1 MGCEQADGIDVNAVI
16 ERVTNTMKKRM
27 EQILKLNLYDINL
40 IDAINTRVLPV
51 AIYPMNVIRLS
62 ETRLKELENVIK
74 REL

>member
-1 MGCEQADGIDVNAVI
+1 
-16 ERVTNTMKKRM
+16 MKKRM